1 MENMDILLH
10 IIFPSAFYLAA
21 QDLIAGRISGT
32 NSKPRAVA
40 DHLVL
45 DIHENRKP
53 WEEHQPTILRSFKN
67 IKI

>member
-21 QDLIAGRISGT
+21 QNLIAGRISGT
-32 NSKPRAVA
+32 NSKPCAVA

-45 DIHENRKP
+45 DLHAN
-53 WEEHQPTILRSFKN
+53 
-67 IKI
+67 